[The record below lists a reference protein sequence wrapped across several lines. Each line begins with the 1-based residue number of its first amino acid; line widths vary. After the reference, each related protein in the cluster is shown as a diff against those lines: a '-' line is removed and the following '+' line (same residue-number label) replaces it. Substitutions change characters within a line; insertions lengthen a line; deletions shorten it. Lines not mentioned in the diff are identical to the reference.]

1 MDVQTPL
8 SRQDLHAQLDELLDC
23 VECNGGQLHPSQ
35 LFLFALNIAYGRGVA
50 EHYHQIG
57 IEETDRLKR
66 PAIETDPEYQER
78 QYRVYTL
85 NILYSLLT
93 DLNVVPPGHD
103 ELSGGATGGILP
115 SNFALSPLLQDCVS
129 ALAQAGQTNSEGK
142 KISSNSPLIFQIET
156 RANKPLSRRARG
168 AVVQAVYYQAEYRG
182 IKITTSRA
190 ELNPELSEETLRR
203 WLKEVGGAKGAL
215 ITEAKRAGRDG
226 AVGADWMLAF
236 DTDKFQR
243 LYAIAKGKNPK
254 TLKT

>member
-142 KISSNSPLIFQIET
+142 KIPPNSPLIFQIET
-156 RANKPLSRRARG
+156 TGQWGLRPHARI
-168 AVVQAVYYQAEYRG
+168 AVVQAIYYQVCYRN
-182 IKITTSRA
+182 ITVTECLASL
-190 ELNPELSEETLRR
+190 EPELSKKTFER
-203 WLKEVGGAKGAL
+203 WVAEAGGAEGAL
-215 ITEAKRAGRDG
+215 VTAAKQAGRDG
-226 AVGADWMLAF
+226 A
-236 DTDKFQR
+236 
-243 LYAIAKGKNPK
+243 
-254 TLKT
+254 